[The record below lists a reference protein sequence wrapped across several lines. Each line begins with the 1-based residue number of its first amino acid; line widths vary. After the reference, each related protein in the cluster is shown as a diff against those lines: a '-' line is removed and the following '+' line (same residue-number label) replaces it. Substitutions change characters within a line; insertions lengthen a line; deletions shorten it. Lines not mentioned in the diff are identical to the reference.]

1 MKQDI
6 AIYGAGGLGR
16 EFALLF
22 SQIDPLKESWNFIG
36 FFDDHIAAKTSV
48 DDARVLGNFQTAQE
62 WKNPLA
68 LVLAIADPQIR
79 FVLRGRFINP
89 KLSFP
94 TLIHP
99 QSNVGDMTRNQFGKG
114 VIITAGVILTTGITL
129 GDFVIVNLATTIGH
143 DVTVGA
149 YSSVMPGCSIS
160 GNVQIGEKSVVGTGA
175 RILQNISIGAQSV
188 IGAGA
193 VVTKS
198 FPVKSK
204 LIGIPATN
212 RAR

>member
-16 EFALLF
+16 EFALLI
-22 SQIDPLKESWNFIG
+22 SQINRLNKSWNFIG
-36 FFDDHIAAKTSV
+36 FFDDHIAAKATI
-48 DDARVLGNFQTAQE
+48 DGAPLLGKLQTAQE

-68 LVLAIADPQIR
+68 LVVAVADPQVR
-79 FVLRGRFINP
+79 FDLRERLINP
-89 KLSFP
+89 RLSFP

-99 QSNVGDMTRNQFGKG
+99 QCNIGDVTRNKFGSG
-114 VIITAGVILTTGITL
+114 VVITAGALLTTGITL

-143 DVTVGA
+143 DAHIGSF
-149 YSSVMPGCSIS
+149 SSLMPGCSIS
-160 GNVQIGEKSVVGTGA
+160 GKVQIGERSQVGTGA

-188 IGAGA
+188 VGAGA

-198 FPVKSK
+198 FPANSK

-212 RAR
+212 RAE

>member
-1 MKQDI
+1 MKHEI

-16 EFALLF
+16 EFALLI
-22 SQIDPLKESWNFIG
+22 SQINQLKEEWNFIG
-36 FFDDHIAAKTSV
+36 FFDDHIAAQAHI
-48 DDARVLGNFQTAQE
+48 DGAPVLGNFQAAQE

-79 FVLRGRFINP
+79 FVLRGRFLNP

-143 DVTVGA
+143 DANIGSF
-149 YSSVMPGCSIS
+149 SSLMPGCSIS
-160 GNVQIGEKSVVGTGA
+160 GSVQLGERSQVGTGA
-175 RILQNISIGAQSV
+175 RILQNISIGPQSV

-198 FPVKSK
+198 FPAHSK
-204 LIGIPATN
+204 LVGVPATH
-212 RAR
+212 RSA